1 MPLSEEHLL
10 RRHSRFRVNV
20 DDNLLKNSL
29 LYICGSCLLLVI
41 VFLAML
47 PGPLVNYM
55 RRVSF
60 LRSVVKMDR
69 SLGKVATEA
78 NFTGQVVL
86 CHLNLSAFYRAD
98 PYRYTVLDVPV
109 NGCSYVVYPLHGLDD
124 WFEDMLNYDA
134 YQRASHP
141 GLFEDMQYLR
151 EQHGLPVLVYVDA
164 LHGDHGQHHLV
175 QWIGGGETA
184 AMQFARNLIKWL
196 LGNRLNGLM
205 LEGVFPAPARDRSV
219 VIKLLKKMYTL
230 FKQVWIVFADT
241 AQLLLV
247 IVAPDYVILEHP
259 LAFGKRLSPY
269 LHYLVVRSHD
279 HRFGKAVNSLDALQ
293 KRLQDSRDVLSATLN
308 VAMAAG
314 MPSKQ
319 LLASMTLD
327 GISFSVEGKEARPG
341 KPRPV
346 TNEFGVMAYF
356 EVCVLV
362 QNSSWTRMPSRGFGN
377 PVAYRDMEGV
387 VYEDPESAR
396 HKVDVAKSSSLGGL
410 VLWDVTSDDYRGDCG
425 AVNPITTTVVN
436 TLRDGVGPG
445 ASSTSSAFV
454 FLRPSSPAND
464 SLPAP

>member
-1 MPLSEEHLL
+1 MPLSQEHLL
-10 RRHSRFRVNV
+10 RRQSRFRVTV
-20 DDNLLKNSL
+20 DDNLLKTSL
-29 LYICGSCLLLVI
+29 MYICGSCLLLVI

-69 SLGKVATEA
+69 SLGKV
-78 NFTGQVVL
+78 
-86 CHLNLSAFYRAD
+86 
-98 PYRYTVLDVPV
+98 
-109 NGCSYVVYPLHGLDD
+109 
-124 WFEDMLNYDA
+124 
-134 YQRASHP
+134 
-141 GLFEDMQYLR
+141 
-151 EQHGLPVLVYVDA
+151 LVYVDA
-164 LHGDHGQHHLV
+164 LHGDHGQHHGQHHLV
-175 QWIGGGETA
+175 QWIGGGEAA

-196 LGNRLNGLM
+196 RGNRLNGLM
-205 LEGVFPAPARDRSV
+205 LEGVFPAPAKDRSV

-230 FKQVWIVFADT
+230 FNQ

-269 LHYLVVRSHD
+269 LHYLVIRSHD
-279 HRFGKAVNSLDALQ
+279 HRFEKAANTLDALQ
-293 KRLQDSRDVLSATLN
+293 KRLQNSRDVLSATLN
-308 VAMAAG
+308 MAMAAG

-319 LLASMTLD
+319 ACTLFRSWSRLLASMTLD
-327 GISFSVEGKEARPG
+327 GISFSVEGREARPG
-341 KPRPV
+341 KPGPV

-377 PVAYRDMEGV
+377 PMAYRDMEGV

-425 AVNPITTTVVN
+425 EVNPITTTVVN
-436 TLRDGVGPG
+436 TLRDWVGPG

-454 FLRPSSPAND
+454 FLRPLSPAND
-464 SLPAP
+464 SLPTP

>member
-10 RRHSRFRVNV
+10 RRHSRFRVSV

-69 SLGKVATEA
+69 SLGKVATEV

-86 CHLNLSAFYRAD
+86 CHLNLSAFHRPD

-109 NGCSYVVYPLHGLDD
+109 NGCTHVVYPLHGLDD

-141 GLFEDMQYLR
+141 GLYTDMQYIR

-230 FKQVWIVFADT
+230 FKQ
-241 AQLLLV
+241 
-247 IVAPDYVILEHP
+247 
-259 LAFGKRLSPY
+259 
-269 LHYLVVRSHD
+269 
-279 HRFGKAVNSLDALQ
+279 
-293 KRLQDSRDVLSATLN
+293 
-308 VAMAAG
+308 
-314 MPSKQ
+314 
-319 LLASMTLD
+319 LLASITLD
-327 GISFSVEGKEARPG
+327 GISFIVEGKEARPG

-362 QNSSWTRMPSRGFGN
+362 RNSSWTRMPSRGFGN

-436 TLRDGVGPG
+436 TLRDWVGPG

>member
-10 RRHSRFRVNV
+10 RRKSRFRVSV
-20 DDNLLKNSL
+20 DDNLLKSSL

-69 SLGKVATEA
+69 SLGKV
-78 NFTGQVVL
+78 
-86 CHLNLSAFYRAD
+86 
-98 PYRYTVLDVPV
+98 
-109 NGCSYVVYPLHGLDD
+109 
-124 WFEDMLNYDA
+124 
-134 YQRASHP
+134 
-141 GLFEDMQYLR
+141 
-151 EQHGLPVLVYVDA
+151 LVYVDA

-175 QWIGGGETA
+175 RWIGGGETA
-184 AMQFARNLIKWL
+184 AKQFARNLMKWL
-196 LGNRLNGLM
+196 LGNRLSGLM
-205 LEGVFPAPARDRSV
+205 LEGVFPAPAKDRSV
-219 VIKLLKKMYTL
+219 VIKLLKKMHTL
-230 FKQVWIVFADT
+230 FKQ

-259 LAFGKRLSPY
+259 LAFGKRLSPH

-279 HRFGKAVNSLDALQ
+279 HRFGKAANSLDALQ
-293 KRLQDSRDVLSATLN
+293 KRLQYGRDVLSATLN
-308 VAMAAG
+308 MAMAAG

-319 LLASMTLD
+319 ACTLFRSSTVIDNGLLLASMTLD

-362 QNSSWTRMPSRGFGN
+362 QNSSWTRMPSRGFEN
-377 PVAYRDMEGV
+377 PMAYRDMEGV

-410 VLWDVTSDDYRGDCG
+410 VLWDVTSDDYKGDCG
-425 AVNPITTTVVN
+425 VVNPITTTVVN
-436 TLRDGVGPG
+436 TLRDWVGPV
-445 ASSTSSAFV
+445 APSTSSAFV

-464 SLPAP
+464 SLPTP

>member
-69 SLGKVATEA
+69 SLGK
-78 NFTGQVVL
+78 
-86 CHLNLSAFYRAD
+86 
-98 PYRYTVLDVPV
+98 
-109 NGCSYVVYPLHGLDD
+109 
-124 WFEDMLNYDA
+124 
-134 YQRASHP
+134 
-141 GLFEDMQYLR
+141 
-151 EQHGLPVLVYVDA
+151 VLVYVDA

-230 FKQVWIVFADT
+230 FKQ

-269 LHYLVVRSHD
+269 LHYLVVRNHD

-319 LLASMTLD
+319 ACTLFRSSTVSDNGRLLASMTLD

-362 QNSSWTRMPSRGFGN
+362 RNSSWTRMPSRGFGN
-377 PVAYRDMEGV
+377 PMAYRDMEGV

-436 TLRDGVGPG
+436 TLRDWVGPG

-464 SLPAP
+464 SLRAP